1 MIFNE
6 IPNINEDLSVAVK
19 KIELI
24 SLSVTDLAQAK
35 KFFTQTVGLNLVKDC
50 PEFGWLELC
59 GTDGGTTLG
68 IGKKNEQC
76 GNMDQ
81 KNAVISLTV
90 DDIVATKADFEAKGV
105 KFNGDIMEV
114 PGHVKLAFFA
124 DSEGNEFFLAEN
136 LDGK

>member
-1 MIFNE
+1 M
-6 IPNINEDLSVAVK
+6 AVK

-24 SLSVTDLAQAK
+24 SLSVADFARAK
-35 KFFTQTVGLNLVKDC
+35 DFFTNVVGLEVKQVNS
-50 PEFGWLELC
+50 EFGWMELQ
-59 GTDGGTTLG
+59 GKDGGALLG
-68 IGKKNEQC
+68 IGQKNEQC

-114 PGHVKLAFFA
+114 PGQVKLASFA
-124 DSEGNEFFLAEN
+124 DAEGNEFFLAEN
-136 LDGK
+136 LEYR